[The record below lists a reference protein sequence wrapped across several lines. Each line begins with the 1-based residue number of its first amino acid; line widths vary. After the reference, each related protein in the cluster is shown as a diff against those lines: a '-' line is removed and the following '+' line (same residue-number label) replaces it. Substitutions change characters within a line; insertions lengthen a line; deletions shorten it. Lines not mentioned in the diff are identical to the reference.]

1 MSFSSSWYSTKPTK
15 NRWRWSLPICIEVP
29 AGLRQALGGLLL
41 CSLPG
46 SGSAATQQVN
56 PDTGLRSWKVGG
68 QAFSIEL
75 IQVLPDYV
83 RAVYAARGLPQKI
96 IDDVSSYCVFGTII
110 RNTTAE
116 PLSYRVADWRYITPD
131 GTRHRLKTK
140 SEWVQEWRDMGVAFR
155 WSMLADEQ
163 TFAEGD
169 WVRGERQM
177 IGVDADDGVERDSDG
192 EGTAVERT
200 RLVERRVV
208 ERVINCERVSR

>member
-1 MSFSSSWYSTKPTK
+1 M
-15 NRWRWSLPICIEVP
+15 NLPSCIESTIWARWFVLCLMLP
-29 AGLRQALGGLLL
+29 A
-41 CSLPG
+41 PV
-46 SGSAATQQVN
+46 AADVTRVIN
-56 PDTGLRSWKVGG
+56 PETGLVSWSTGE

-83 RAVYAARGLPQKI
+83 RAVYASRGLPQKI

-131 GTRHRLKTK
+131 GIRHRIKTK

-155 WSMLADEQ
+155 WSLLADAQ

-169 WVRGERQM
+169 WVQGFTTVKLSPGSVFDLEYSWSQHGRQHVAT
-177 IGVDADDGVERDSDG
+177 IREVRCAPAE
-192 EGTAVERT
+192 AP
-200 RLVERRVV
+200 LQ
-208 ERVINCERVSR
+208 

>member
-1 MSFSSSWYSTKPTK
+1 
-15 NRWRWSLPICIEVP
+15 
-29 AGLRQALGGLLL
+29 LLF
-41 CSLPG
+41 SLPG

-83 RAVYAARGLPQKI
+83 RAVYVARGLPQKI

-116 PLSYRVADWRYITPD
+116 PLSYRVADWRYTTPD
-131 GTRHRLKTK
+131 GVRHRLKTK
-140 SEWVQEWRDMGVAFR
+140 SEWVQEWHDMGVAFR

-163 TFAEGD
+163 TFGEGD
-169 WVRGERQM
+169 WVQGFTTVKLPPGSRFDLGYSWSQYGKQYNGIIEGMRC
-177 IGVDADDGVERDSDG
+177 APVE
-192 EGTAVERT
+192 APVQ
-200 RLVERRVV
+200 
-208 ERVINCERVSR
+208 

>member
-1 MSFSSSWYSTKPTK
+1 
-15 NRWRWSLPICIEVP
+15 
-29 AGLRQALGGLLL
+29 
-41 CSLPG
+41 
-46 SGSAATQQVN
+46 VN

-169 WVRGERQM
+169 WVQGFTTVKLPPGSRFDLDYSWSQYGKQYSGIIEGMRC
-177 IGVDADDGVERDSDG
+177 APVE
-192 EGTAVERT
+192 APVQ
-200 RLVERRVV
+200 
-208 ERVINCERVSR
+208 